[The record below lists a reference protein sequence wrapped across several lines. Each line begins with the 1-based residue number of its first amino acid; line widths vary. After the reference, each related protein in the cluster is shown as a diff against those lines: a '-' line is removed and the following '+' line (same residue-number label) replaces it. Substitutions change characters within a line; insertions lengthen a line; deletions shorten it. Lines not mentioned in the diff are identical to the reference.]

1 MFHHNEE
8 VVACAGQQSSP
19 HKEPVDVLNPV
30 HTLNPVHM
38 VGNLL
43 KAGASAAQEM
53 PNQALGRA
61 MGAASRRHVTTPKSS
76 EDHSHDQTTA
86 VEDDPGYGRN
96 QAAAVKGSAPAS
108 NHSTSNHDR
117 HGAASDHA
125 SASPQGVATAA
136 AATSHPA
143 NNPHDDDDDD
153 ADAKPSGWDKARHA
167 VAEGKVKQLSSKSRG
182 SAAKESRQLNKPS
195 TSGGSLSKVETGP
208 MQWMYRRGGKFAATV
223 AKAAAA
229 KRGVAGSSTH
239 QRQDQQDQAGDIET
253 GDAGLLNGSATE
265 CNRVVGSDDKP
276 GFDAVSRHGAKDP
289 EAAAGGQVGF
299 VLFLWLAVATL
310 TLLQNVLLRSIRP
323 LLVIRSKLCCFCGL
337 Q

>member
-1 MFHHNEE
+1 MFHRNEGS
-8 VVACAGQQSSP
+8 VACAGQQCSP

-61 MGAASRRHVTTPKSS
+61 MGAASRRHVTASKSA
-76 EDHSHDQTTA
+76 EDHSCNQTTA

-96 QAAAVKGSAPAS
+96 QAAAVEGSAPAS
-108 NHSTSNHDR
+108 NHATNNHDR
-117 HGAASDHA
+117 HNASSDHA
-125 SASPQGVATAA
+125 STTTQGVATAA

-143 NNPHDDDDDD
+143 KNPHDDDDDD
-153 ADAKPSGWDKARHA
+153 DEADNDDDAKPSGWDKARHA
-167 VAEGKVKQLSSKSRG
+167 VAEGKVKQLSSKLRG
-182 SAAKESRQLNKPS
+182 NAAKESKQLNKPS

-229 KRGVAGSSTH
+229 KKGVAGSSTH
-239 QRQDQQDQAGDIET
+239 QHRSDQRQDQQDQAWDIET
-253 GDAGLLNGSATE
+253 GDAGLLNGSSTESARAEGAT
-265 CNRVVGSDDKP
+265 NRP

-289 EAAAGGQVGF
+289 EAAAGGQVG
-299 VLFLWLAVATL
+299 
-310 TLLQNVLLRSIRP
+310 P
-323 LLVIRSKLCCFCGL
+323 
-337 Q
+337 